1 MKLSLTKTL
10 HFDYPWRLSIV
21 KQSLKK
27 KRGCYKIISWLPQ
40 QPRVVLFW
48 NKKQRGSYQV
58 GKKKR
63 VFSWFSLLTKS
74 LEFSFSAEQNWKK
87 KELWFSL
94 FCQLLSKERPKVL
107 NLSTFILCWKQKLKK
122 KKKGFALLSKE
133 WSKVLSFHSLSKTKT
148 REKKVLVLSC
158 VQRTSKT
165 AFDICW
171 KQKPRNKRFCRI
183 LSPFK
188 KMTMLKTKAG
198 EKKKA
203 LIFFLLSKERSNFPT
218 FILCWKQKPKRKKRF
233 WCSLF
238 SVKRMTKSSEFSFS
252 VENKN

>member
-27 KRGCYKIISWLPQ
+27 KKRLLQDHLLTATTAKSCFVLEQKTKRFLSSW
-40 QPRVVLFW
+40 
-48 NKKQRGSYQV
+48 
-58 GKKKR
+58 KKKR

-74 LEFSFSAEQNWKK
+74 LEFSFSAEQKLEKK

-122 KKKGFALLSKE
+122 KKGFDSLSSVKRMIKSVE
-133 WSKVLSFHSLSKTKT
+133 LSFSVENKNRGK
-148 REKKVLVLSC
+148 KKVLVLSC

-165 AFDICW
+165 AF
-171 KQKPRNKRFCRI
+171 
-183 LSPFK
+183 
-188 KMTMLKTKAG
+188 
-198 EKKKA
+198 
-203 LIFFLLSKERSNFPT
+203 
-218 FILCWKQKPKRKKRF
+218 
-233 WCSLF
+233 CSA
-238 SVKRMTKSSEFSFS
+238 S
-252 VENKN
+252 VENKS